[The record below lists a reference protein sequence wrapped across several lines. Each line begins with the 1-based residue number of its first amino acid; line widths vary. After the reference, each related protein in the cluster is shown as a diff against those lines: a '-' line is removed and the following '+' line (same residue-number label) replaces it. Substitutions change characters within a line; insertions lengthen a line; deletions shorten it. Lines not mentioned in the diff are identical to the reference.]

1 MAGRSV
7 AIGRLF
13 NREREIVFASGRGW
27 SLVIGLMVPRLDTR
41 FAVYPQM
48 LSMWRGAP
56 GRAWPYCTV
65 VVIPCKDAK
74 GAWVEPGPSPLR
86 RRCLSAV
93 SDSLLDPDF
102 HLFSYPRHPASSEP
116 YPGRELAGGFES
128 RDVSKTVWNTINRF
142 EFLLR
147 YQLPCHRKSLVKGTL
162 QRPVSQLTG
171 REEHTPA

>member
-1 MAGRSV
+1 M
-7 AIGRLF
+7 
-13 NREREIVFASGRGW
+13 
-27 SLVIGLMVPRLDTR
+27 
-41 FAVYPQM
+41 
-48 LSMWRGAP
+48 
-56 GRAWPYCTV
+56 
-65 VVIPCKDAK
+65 
-74 GAWVEPGPSPLR
+74 EPGPSPLR

-93 SDSLLDPDF
+93 SDSLLDPVF

-128 RDVSKTVWNTINRF
+128 RDVSETVWDTVNRF

-171 REEHTPA
+171 REEHTPVWTTAQRAHRCTCNTSRDIFAASMARRMALPMLDRFADLLRAGETGEKCGETFYLGIETDPREKCE